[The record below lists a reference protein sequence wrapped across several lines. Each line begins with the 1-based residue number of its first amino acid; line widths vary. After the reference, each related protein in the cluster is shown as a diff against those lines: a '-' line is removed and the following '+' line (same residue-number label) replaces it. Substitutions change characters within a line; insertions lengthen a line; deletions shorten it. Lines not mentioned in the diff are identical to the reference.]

1 MSNQTEK
8 QSGKQEDIILRGIS
22 CSPGI
27 CIGKA
32 YLVDREG
39 VNIVKRY
46 TVSGE
51 RVTCEKN
58 RFKTA
63 VKKAKDELQQIIDD
77 MHDDIEQHVYI
88 LETHMILFKDKMLYA
103 GTLDLIEK
111 DKVNAEWALK
121 KVVSKLKNMF
131 KNISDPYLKSRS
143 EDIVQ
148 VSDRIMRNLIG
159 VTGENISAIEKRVIL
174 VAHDLTPAET
184 SQIQLE
190 KIKGFVTDRGGKSS
204 HTSII
209 AKTLELPSVQG
220 LENATGKIRHDDF
233 LVVDGSAGIVIIN
246 PSEES
251 LFKYEARKTQFELYQ
266 AEIARKSH
274 LSAET
279 RDGYRLN
286 LMGNIE
292 LAEEVV
298 SVKDKSGSGIGLFRT
313 EFQYLNRSWFPS
325 EDELFEH
332 YSSVLELM
340 APNPVTIR
348 TLDINGDKAL
358 SFGPQDEELNPAL
371 GLRAIRFCLKRP
383 EVFRTQLKAIL
394 RASRFGNLK
403 ILFPMISGVEEVV
416 AAKEI
421 LREAESDLIRAGKE
435 FSSNIEVGIMIEVPS
450 AALLAENLADH
461 VDFFSI
467 GTNDLIQYLLA
478 IDRENREVAH
488 RYQPMHPAVL
498 KMLKSLVDVCEKK
511 EIGLSMCGEMAGE
524 LINLPILIGLGFK
537 ELSMNPYAIPVVKNV
552 LRKLD
557 SVQAQSFTERVLKAS
572 TSDEILNMIKAEYG
586 DVLFEDQYDEKK
598 ARQHENET
606 E

>member
-1 MSNQTEK
+1 MVMSNQTEK

-209 AKTLELPSVQG
+209 AKTLE
-220 LENATGKIRHDDF
+220 
-233 LVVDGSAGIVIIN
+233 
-246 PSEES
+246 
-251 LFKYEARKTQFELYQ
+251 
-266 AEIARKSH
+266 
-274 LSAET
+274 
-279 RDGYRLN
+279 
-286 LMGNIE
+286 
-292 LAEEVV
+292 
-298 SVKDKSGSGIGLFRT
+298 
-313 EFQYLNRSWFPS
+313 
-325 EDELFEH
+325 
-332 YSSVLELM
+332 
-340 APNPVTIR
+340 
-348 TLDINGDKAL
+348 
-358 SFGPQDEELNPAL
+358 
-371 GLRAIRFCLKRP
+371 
-383 EVFRTQLKAIL
+383 
-394 RASRFGNLK
+394 
-403 ILFPMISGVEEVV
+403 
-416 AAKEI
+416 
-421 LREAESDLIRAGKE
+421 
-435 FSSNIEVGIMIEVPS
+435 
-450 AALLAENLADH
+450 
-461 VDFFSI
+461 
-467 GTNDLIQYLLA
+467 
-478 IDRENREVAH
+478 
-488 RYQPMHPAVL
+488 
-498 KMLKSLVDVCEKK
+498 
-511 EIGLSMCGEMAGE
+511 
-524 LINLPILIGLGFK
+524 
-537 ELSMNPYAIPVVKNV
+537 
-552 LRKLD
+552 
-557 SVQAQSFTERVLKAS
+557 
-572 TSDEILNMIKAEYG
+572 
-586 DVLFEDQYDEKK
+586 
-598 ARQHENET
+598 
-606 E
+606 

>member
-1 MSNQTEK
+1 MSAK
-8 QSGKQEDIILRGIS
+8 GKKKDKAEDVILEGIS

-27 CIGKA
+27 CIGKD
-32 YLVDREG
+32 YLVDREA

-46 TVSGE
+46 SISDIDVPN
-51 RVTCEKN
+51 EKN

-103 GTLDLIEK
+103 GTLDLIEEEL
-111 DKVNAEWALK
+111 VNAEWALK
-121 KVVSKLKNMF
+121 KVVSNLKNMF

-159 VTGENISAIEKRVIL
+159 VTGENISDIEKRVVL

-209 AKTLELPSVQG
+209 AKTLDLPSVQG

-233 LVVDGSAGIVIIN
+233 LIVDGSAGIVIIN

-251 LFKYEARKTQFELYQ
+251 LFKYEARKAHFDLYK

-279 RDGYRLN
+279 RDGHSMS

-298 SVKDKSGSGIGLFRT
+298 SVRDKSASGIGLFRT
-313 EFQYLNRSWFPS
+313 EFQYLNRNWFPT
-325 EDELFEH
+325 EEELFEH
-332 YSSVLELM
+332 YKSVVELM

-358 SFGPQDEELNPAL
+358 SYGPNEEELNPVL

-383 EVFRTQLKAIL
+383 DVFKTQLKAML
-394 RASRFGNLK
+394 RASHFGNLK

-416 AAKEI
+416 SAKKI
-421 LREAESDLIRAGKE
+421 LKEAEADLTREGKE
-435 FSSNIEVGIMIEVPS
+435 FRDNIDVGIMIEVPS
-450 AALLAENLADH
+450 AAILADTLADH
-461 VDFFSI
+461 VDFFSV

-478 IDRENREVAH
+478 IDRENRQVAH
-488 RYQPMHPAVL
+488 MYQPMHPAVL
-498 KMLKSLVDVCEKK
+498 KMLKMLIEVCEKK
-511 EIGLSMCGEMAGE
+511 KIGISMCGEMAGE
-524 LINLPILIGLGFK
+524 LINLPVLIGMGFR
-537 ELSMNPYAIPVVKNV
+537 ELSMNPYSIPVVKNV

-557 SVQAQSFTERVLKAS
+557 YVKAREFTENVLKV
-572 TSDEILNMIKAEYG
+572 TSSSEIIGMIEDEYG
-586 DVLFEDQYDEKK
+586 DILHEDQYDESKE
-598 ARQHENET
+598 R
-606 E
+606 